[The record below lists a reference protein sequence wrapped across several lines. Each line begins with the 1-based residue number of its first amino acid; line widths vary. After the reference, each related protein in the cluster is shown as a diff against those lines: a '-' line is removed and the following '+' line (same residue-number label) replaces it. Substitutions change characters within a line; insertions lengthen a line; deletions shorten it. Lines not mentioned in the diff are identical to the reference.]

1 MTVTDPPRPPVSGS
15 GSGSASAVGDV
26 DPRDPI
32 DRSGRWKALAR
43 PFAIGALA
51 AVGSTAAGSLVGA
64 IASVDSPVAAVAGT
78 TIDNVPGP
86 VRRWAI
92 STFGTSDKLVL
103 GVGIVVVLALI
114 ATFVASAAA
123 RRRWV
128 VTAAIVALMLIGF
141 LALDDVTAGA
151 VVATIAS
158 ALAAWVPF
166 GVLLRFAAPPRRVPV
181 TVEAPVAEPMVI
193 HRWEAPV
200 DRRAF
205 VARAGALWAGTA
217 VEDRKSVV

>member
-43 PFAIGALA
+43 PLAIGMLA

-103 GVGIVVVLALI
+103 GVGIVVAASRIRHPLEARTLARL
-114 ATFVASAAA
+114 AA
-123 RRRWV
+123 RGCLV
-128 VTAAIVALMLIGF
+128 YL
-141 LALDDVTAGA
+141 
-151 VVATIAS
+151 
-158 ALAAWVPF
+158 
-166 GVLLRFAAPPRRVPV
+166 
-181 TVEAPVAEPMVI
+181 
-193 HRWEAPV
+193 
-200 DRRAF
+200 
-205 VARAGALWAGTA
+205 
-217 VEDRKSVV
+217 